1 MNQIQLLY
9 NLTENL
15 MEISSLRN
23 AIKEDDLNY
32 NLYFT
37 RKTSNNNYVSF
48 SPNVNEDIFKVLINL
63 MYDYLLQFEDKTVVE
78 YNPTGYKDE
87 TIESCT
93 ISYLSDYNKI
103 LDSFDN
109 PDFVETDVDP
119 DDYNFYTLSITKDN
133 INFPN
138 IKLFRR
144 VTKFKRLN
152 SKGIVGRFSGNTLNR
167 IENKLIGIDGEVD
180 LIIIGNKIIILS
192 HFSLERIFSLKE
204 QFKNKASEFL
214 RQEGLRDGI
223 TNFDCFCNDC
233 LNDGRYRKILARMND
248 ENINVSSLYEN
259 HENIK
264 KTINMFDLK
273 IRYIDDTQFSVVYEN
288 KSQIMDILRI
298 LRDSYYRSM
307 INEEIGVDDK

>member
-1 MNQIQLLY
+1 M
-9 NLTENL
+9 
-15 MEISSLRN
+15 SV
-23 AIKEDDLNY
+23 
-32 NLYFT
+32 FT
-37 RKTSNNNYVSF
+37 HTFCPIAR
-48 SPNVNEDIFKVLINL
+48 
-63 MYDYLLQFEDKTVVE
+63 
-78 YNPTGYKDE
+78 
-87 TIESCT
+87 
-93 ISYLSDYNKI
+93 
-103 LDSFDN
+103 
-109 PDFVETDVDP
+109 
-119 DDYNFYTLSITKDN
+119 
-133 INFPN
+133 
-138 IKLFRR
+138 
-144 VTKFKRLN
+144 
-152 SKGIVGRFSGNTLNR
+152 IVGKFNGNTLNR

-223 TNFDCFCNDC
+223 TNFDCFCDDC